1 MYPRISDF
9 INDVFGTHLN
19 LPIQSYGFFL
29 ATAFVVGA
37 YFLNKELIRQEKA
50 GYVWSTKRKMVIGQ
64 KASVSEL
71 TIIFFI
77 SLLVGYKLSAL
88 IFNYQEFGSN
98 PQAFVFSSSG
108 SWIGGLILASG
119 FTFVQYYLKK
129 QKALDPPEVKEIVV
143 HANQQTWSIVFVAV
157 IFGIVGAKIFHQL
170 ENWQDFMADPIG
182 SMLSF
187 SGLTFYGGLI
197 VAAFGVGY
205 YSEKHGIPW
214 RRMADSI
221 APSLILA
228 YGIGRIGCQVA
239 GDGDWGI
246 VNLAPMPQWLSF
258 LPDWV
263 WAYNYPHNILNEG
276 VRIEGCTGVHCMQLA
291 QTVYPT
297 PLYETAMS
305 LLIFLFLWSIRKRF
319 KTAGIIFA
327 IYLML
332 NGVERFLIE
341 QIRVNNLFDFLGM
354 KVTQAEVIATFIFSL
369 GLVFFI
375 YLLVQKP
382 KPLI

>member
-1 MYPRISDF
+1 
-9 INDVFGTHLN
+9 
-19 LPIQSYGFFL
+19 
-29 ATAFVVGA
+29 
-37 YFLNKELIRQEKA
+37 
-50 GYVWSTKRKMVIGQ
+50 
-64 KASVSEL
+64 
-71 TIIFFI
+71 
-77 SLLVGYKLSAL
+77 
-88 IFNYQEFGSN
+88 
-98 PQAFVFSSSG
+98 
-108 SWIGGLILASG
+108 
-119 FTFVQYYLKK
+119 
-129 QKALDPPEVKEIVV
+129 
-143 HANQQTWSIVFVAV
+143 
-157 IFGIVGAKIFHQL
+157 
-170 ENWQDFMADPIG
+170 
-182 SMLSF
+182 
-187 SGLTFYGGLI
+187 
-197 VAAFGVGY
+197 
-205 YSEKHGIPW
+205 
-214 RRMADSI
+214 MADSI

-228 YGIGRIGCQVA
+228 YGIGRIGCQAA

-246 VNLAPMPQWLSF
+246 VNLAPMPRWLSF

-291 QTVYPT
+291 QSVYPT

-305 LLIFLFLWSIRKRF
+305 LLIFLFLWAIRKRF

-369 GLVFFI
+369 GLGFLI
-375 YLLVQKP
+375 YLLVRKP